1 MSNTQN
7 RQSSSTVD
15 LTPKYFC
22 TQQIATVDHRMLAL
36 APEVRSDIELYIY
49 SELDIVK
56 LEYGSFDVI
65 FSRYDGSVGRYSF
78 AFRAHTTCGKRL
90 VIAVDDEAYA
100 KKHNLGEYLKI
111 LQRLMS
117 PAVADE
123 IYLLTERGLDC
134 SASPAEH

>member
-1 MSNTQN
+1 MSSTQN
-7 RQSSSTVD
+7 RQSNFTVD
-15 LTPKYFC
+15 LTPNYFC
-22 TQQIATVDHRMLAL
+22 SRQVATVDHRMLAL
-36 APEVRSDIELYIY
+36 SPEVRSNIEIYICSEFDIL
-49 SELDIVK
+49 K
-56 LEYGSFDVI
+56 LEYGSFNVI
-65 FSRYDGSVGRYSF
+65 FSRDDGSFSRYSF
-78 AFRAHTTCGKRL
+78 AFRAHTICGKRL

-111 LQRLMS
+111 LQRLIS